1 MSYFAS
7 LPASLILAADET
19 TAFRSIEYDTPSSGW
34 GWLLLLGGLGLVL
47 LLSFRTVWKDSI
59 QLPLFWRCWLAVLRL
74 GVLVALIAIVFNPHE
89 RTQKMSF
96 RPSRVA
102 VLVDTSLSMR
112 HPNQLVAANTS
123 SPASRNVASRM
134 VAVEKLLADSPLIKD
149 LQKNHQVSV
158 YSFDKTLV
166 GPLHVFPKQD
176 SPENTAKPASEAEAS
191 IPDQP
196 DWNTLL
202 QPQGLET
209 RLGELLGQLIREING
224 STLSGI
230 IIATDGASNAGI
242 DLLSANE
249 AAKESKVRLIPLGL
263 GSPVR
268 PANIQISKIIAPT
281 DVQFGDGFEITAI
294 VQAVGM
300 PGKNITIELLRKVPG
315 EAEPAIVE
323 TRDVLLPTEDSLPLD
338 IKFER
343 TPAEEGE
350 ISYVVRARGNQLA
363 GDANAMDNELAHSV
377 NVFSRPTRVLV
388 IAGGPMRDYRFAR
401 TMLYRHPSI
410 QSSVWLQSA
419 PPGVSQDANELLYE
433 FPERADLFEY
443 DVVLAFDVN
452 WELLSAE
459 QMQNLNEWVSSAG
472 GGIVM
477 VAGDVYTPKLA
488 QESEKYQSILD
499 LYPVFINSFVRDY
512 LDEEATQIR
521 RIEWTQ
527 AGLDAGFL
535 MLTDD
540 PATSRQLWENF
551 PGIYRCYPSNGAK
564 AAATVYAHFPDPK
577 TQTEF
582 GFSILMASQYYGEG
596 RCFYLGSPEM
606 WRLRS
611 VEEDYYDRFWTKL
624 IRNIGQGRT
633 KRGTKRGTLILERDE
648 YVLGQT
654 VSVRVRLLDPEFKPL
669 IQESVPM
676 EVIDPRGRPLVP
688 NLLLMQDR
696 NRPGEYVASF
706 RAGLPGKYRFE
717 VTVPNSKGQVV
728 DGNLMVLLPR
738 LEDESLSQNVKGL
751 KELARDTG
759 GQYLALEEAEQIPA
773 LLPDQGEEF
782 LVDERLKTL
791 WDQAWVFFLLAGLLA
806 AEWLT
811 RKLFK
816 LA

>member
-1 MSYFAS
+1 MNYFAS
-7 LPASLILAADET
+7 LSSSLILVADET
-19 TAFRSIEYDTPSSGW
+19 TAFRSIEYDTPASGW

-47 LLSFRTVWKDSI
+47 LLSFRTVWKDSVE
-59 QLPLFWRCWLAVLRL
+59 LPLFWRCWLAVLRL
-74 GVLVALIAIVFNPHE
+74 GVIIALIAIVFNPHE

-123 SPASRNVASRM
+123 SPASRNIVSRM
-134 VAVEKLLADSPLIKD
+134 EAVEKLLADSPLIKD
-149 LQKNHQVSV
+149 LQKNHQVSI

-166 GPLHVFPKQD
+166 GPLHVFQKQD
-176 SPENTAKPASEAEAS
+176 SSEETSKLASEKQSSGTE
-191 IPDQP
+191 QP

-230 IIATDGASNAGI
+230 IIATDGASNAGT

-263 GSPVR
+263 GSPVQ

-315 EAEPAIVE
+315 EADPTVVD

-350 ISYVVRARGNQLA
+350 IGYIVRARGNQLA

-433 FPERADLFEY
+433 FPDRADLFEY

-477 VAGDVYTPKLA
+477 VAGDVYTPRMA

-540 PATSRQLWENF
+540 PATSKQLWENY

-611 VEEDYYDRFWTKL
+611 IEEDYYDRFWTKL
-624 IRNIGQGRT
+624 IRNVGQGRT

-706 RAGLPGKYRFE
+706 RAGLPGKYQFK

-728 DGNLMVLLPR
+728 EGNLTVLLPR

-759 GQYLALEEAEQIPA
+759 GRYLALEEAEQIPA

-791 WDQAWVFFLLAGLLA
+791 WDQGWVFFLLAGLLA

>member
-1 MSYFAS
+1 MNYFAS
-7 LPASLILAADET
+7 LSSSLILAADET
-19 TAFRSIEYDTPSSGW
+19 TAFRSIEYDTPASGW

-47 LLSFRTVWKDSI
+47 LLSFRTVWKDSVE
-59 QLPLFWRCWLAVLRL
+59 LPLFWRCWLAVLRL
-74 GVLVALIAIVFNPHE
+74 GVIIALIAIVFNPHE

-123 SPASRNVASRM
+123 SPASRNIASRM
-134 VAVEKLLADSPLIKD
+134 EAVEKLLADSPLIKD
-149 LQKNHQVSV
+149 LQKNHQVSI

-166 GPLHVFPKQD
+166 GPLHVFQKQD
-176 SPENTAKPASEAEAS
+176 SSEETSKPASEKQASGAE
-191 IPDQP
+191 QP

-230 IIATDGASNAGI
+230 IIATDGASNAGT

-249 AAKESKVRLIPLGL
+249 AAKESKVRLIPLGV
-263 GSPVR
+263 GSPVQ

-315 EAEPAIVE
+315 EAEPTVVD

-350 ISYVVRARGNQLA
+350 IGYIVRARGNQLA

-433 FPERADLFEY
+433 FPDRADLFEY

-477 VAGDVYTPKLA
+477 VAGDVYTPRMA

-540 PATSRQLWENF
+540 PATSKQLWENF

-611 VEEDYYDRFWTKL
+611 IEEDYYDRFWTKL
-624 IRNIGQGRT
+624 IRNVGQGRT

-706 RAGLPGKYRFE
+706 RAGLPGKYQFK

-728 DGNLMVLLPR
+728 EGNLTVLLPR

-759 GQYLALEEAEQIPA
+759 GRYLALEEAEQIPT

-782 LVDERLKTL
+782 LIDERLKTL
-791 WDQAWVFFLLAGLLA
+791 WDQGWVFFLLAGLLA

>member
-1 MSYFAS
+1 MNYFAS

-19 TAFRSIEYDTPSSGW
+19 TAFRSIEYDTPDSGW
-34 GWLLLLGGLGLVL
+34 GWLLLLSGLGLVL
-47 LLSFRTVWKDSI
+47 LLSFRTVWKDSV
-59 QLPLFWRCWLAVLRL
+59 QLPLFWRCWMAVLRL

-112 HPNQLVAANTS
+112 HPNQLVAANAS
-123 SPASRNVASRM
+123 SPASRNVVSRM
-134 VAVEKLLADSPLIKD
+134 EAVEKLLADSPLIKD
-149 LQKNHQVSV
+149 LQKNHQVSI

-166 GPLHVFPKQD
+166 GPLHVFQKQD
-176 SPENTAKPASEAEAS
+176 SPEDTSTPTSEKNS
-191 IPDQP
+191 VPDQP

-230 IIATDGASNAGI
+230 IIATDGASNAGT

-249 AAKESKVRLIPLGL
+249 AAKESKVRLIPLGV
-263 GSPVR
+263 GSPVQ

-294 VQAVGM
+294 VQAIGM

-315 EAEPAIVE
+315 EAEPTIVE
-323 TRDVLLPTEDSLPLD
+323 TRDILLPAEDSLPLD

-350 ISYVVRARGNQLA
+350 IGYVVRARGNQLA

-676 EVIDPRGRPLVP
+676 EVIDPRGRPLIP

-706 RAGLPGKYRFE
+706 RASLPGKYRFE

-728 DGNLMVLLPR
+728 DGNLTVLLPR

-806 AEWLT
+806 VEWLT

>member
-1 MSYFAS
+1 
-7 LPASLILAADET
+7 
-19 TAFRSIEYDTPSSGW
+19 
-34 GWLLLLGGLGLVL
+34 
-47 LLSFRTVWKDSI
+47 
-59 QLPLFWRCWLAVLRL
+59 
-74 GVLVALIAIVFNPHE
+74 
-89 RTQKMSF
+89 
-96 RPSRVA
+96 
-102 VLVDTSLSMR
+102 
-112 HPNQLVAANTS
+112 
-123 SPASRNVASRM
+123 
-134 VAVEKLLADSPLIKD
+134 
-149 LQKNHQVSV
+149 
-158 YSFDKTLV
+158 
-166 GPLHVFPKQD
+166 
-176 SPENTAKPASEAEAS
+176 
-191 IPDQP
+191 
-196 DWNTLL
+196 
-202 QPQGLET
+202 
-209 RLGELLGQLIREING
+209 
-224 STLSGI
+224 
-230 IIATDGASNAGI
+230 
-242 DLLSANE
+242 
-249 AAKESKVRLIPLGL
+249 
-263 GSPVR
+263 
-268 PANIQISKIIAPT
+268 
-281 DVQFGDGFEITAI
+281 
-294 VQAVGM
+294 
-300 PGKNITIELLRKVPG
+300 ELLRKAPG
-315 EAEPAIVE
+315 EADPTVVE

-343 TPAEEGE
+343 VPATEGE
-350 ISYVVRARGNQLA
+350 IGYVVRARGNQLV
-363 GDANAMDNELAHSV
+363 GDANDMDNELAHSV

-433 FPERADLFEY
+433 FPQRADLFEY

-611 VEEDYYDRFWTKL
+611 IDEDYYDRFWTKL

-717 VTVPNSKGQVV
+717 ITVPDSKGQVV
-728 DGNLMVLLPR
+728 NGSLTVLLPR

-791 WDQAWVFFLLAGLLA
+791 WDQGWVFFLLAGLLA

>member
-1 MSYFAS
+1 MNYFAS

-19 TAFRSIEYDTPSSGW
+19 TAFRSIEYDTPDSGW
-34 GWLLLLGGLGLVL
+34 GWLLLLSGLGLVL
-47 LLSFRTVWKDSI
+47 LLSFRTVWKDSV
-59 QLPLFWRCWLAVLRL
+59 QLPLFWRCWMAVLRL

-112 HPNQLVAANTS
+112 HPNQLVAANAS
-123 SPASRNVASRM
+123 SPASRNVVSRM
-134 VAVEKLLADSPLIKD
+134 EAVEKLLADSPLIKD
-149 LQKNHQVSV
+149 LQKNHQVSI

-166 GPLHVFPKQD
+166 GPLHVFQKQD
-176 SPENTAKPASEAEAS
+176 SPEDTSTPPSEKNS
-191 IPDQP
+191 VPDQP

-230 IIATDGASNAGI
+230 IIATDGASNAGT

-249 AAKESKVRLIPLGL
+249 AAKESKVRLIPLGV
-263 GSPVR
+263 GSPVQ

-294 VQAVGM
+294 VQAIGM

-315 EAEPAIVE
+315 EAEPTIVE
-323 TRDVLLPTEDSLPLD
+323 TRDILLPAEDSLPLD

-350 ISYVVRARGNQLA
+350 IGYVVRARGNQLA

-676 EVIDPRGRPLVP
+676 EVIDPRGRPLIP

-706 RAGLPGKYRFE
+706 RASLPGKYRFE

-728 DGNLMVLLPR
+728 DGNLTVLLPR

-791 WDQAWVFFLLAGLLA
+791 WDQAWVFFLLAGLLVV
-806 AEWLT
+806 EWLT